1 MAISFNTGATAH
13 AETAASVNLA
23 IPAGVLAGDVMAL
36 ILTVFCE
43 TGVQP
48 VIAFAGGGGA
58 WTPVPVNTGAN
69 PEVATAGSVIWSYGF
84 AYTRV
89 ATAGDPGATVT
100 ISETGSAAGT
110 TWLAV
115 AMAAYTGASPAAPVD
130 VAFGGNAQGA
140 NVAGTFPSGNT
151 AADGDWSLFMAA
163 YGLPA
168 GSTPALA
175 GEAKR
180 ADVFSA
186 ADVGATIW
194 DSAAAVG
201 PAGTAIGGGTITGIA
216 GGTDWWSLFTVG
228 LTAFVAPPSTG
239 LDYDDDAPW
248 HIRRRMAG

>member
-13 AETAASVNLA
+13 AETAASVGLV

-36 ILTVFCE
+36 VLTVFCE

-48 VIAFAGGGGA
+48 VISLAGGGGA
-58 WTPVPVNTGAN
+58 WTPVPVSPGAN

-100 ISETGSAAGT
+100 ISETGSPAAT

-115 AMAAYTGASPAAPVD
+115 AMAAYTGASAAAPVD
-130 VAFGGNAQGA
+130 VAFGANAQGT

-151 AADGDWSLFMAA
+151 AAGGDWALFMAA

-168 GSTPALA
+168 GSVPALA
-175 GEAKR
+175 GETKR

-194 DSAAAVG
+194 DSAAPVG
-201 PAGTAIGGGTITGIA
+201 AAGTAIGGGTITGIA

-228 LTAFVAPPSTG
+228 LAAAPPPTAAVTG
-239 LDYDDDAPW
+239 DEDTPW
-248 HIRRRMAG
+248 HIRSRMGR